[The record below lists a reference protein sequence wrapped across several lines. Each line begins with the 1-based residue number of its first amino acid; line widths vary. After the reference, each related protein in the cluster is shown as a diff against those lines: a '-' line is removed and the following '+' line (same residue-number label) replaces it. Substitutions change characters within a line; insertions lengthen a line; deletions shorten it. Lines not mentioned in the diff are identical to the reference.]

1 MSQEISSLRSE
12 LLKAQQQLPQLLE
25 ACLAREPLLPGSFYT
40 LRRKCGKPNCRCNRG
55 ELHESTVLSYRGQGR
70 PRNISPPPQQLE
82 SLRSMT
88 LDYRRCRQARAKLV
102 RWHRQLLK
110 LVDAL
115 EAARVQQGEAVFR
128 KLCASPSLKKPRPS
142 SRS

>member
-1 MSQEISSLRSE
+1 MNQQLSSLRSQ
-12 LLKAQQQLPQLLE
+12 LLAVQQQLPQLLE
-25 ACLAREPLLPGSFYT
+25 ECLAREPLLPGSLYT
-40 LRRKCGKPNCRCNRG
+40 LRRQCGKPNCRCNRG

-70 PRNISPPPQQLE
+70 PRNIASVPEQLE
-82 SLRSMT
+82 SLRVMT
-88 LDYRRCRQARAKLV
+88 HNYRRCRQGRANLV
-102 RWHRQLLK
+102 RWQRQLLK

-128 KLCASPSLKKPRPS
+128 KLCASPALKKPRPS

>member
-1 MSQEISSLRSE
+1 MNQQLSSLRSQ
-12 LLKAQQQLPQLLE
+12 LLKAQEGLPDLLE
-25 ACLAREPLLPGSFYT
+25 HCLGREPLLPGSLYT
-40 LRRKCGKPNCRCNRG
+40 LRRKCGKPNCRCSRG

-70 PRNISPPPQQLE
+70 PRNISPPAELLE

-88 LDYRRCRQARAKLV
+88 HAYRRCRQARAKLV
-102 RWHRQLLK
+102 SWQRQLLA

-115 EAARVQQGEAVFR
+115 EASRVQQGEAEFH
-128 KLCASPSLKKPRPS
+128 KLGLSPAVKKSRS